1 MQPCKVYPSP
11 LALYEVRTYAY
22 AQALSH
28 ETESP
33 ALFREGLCV
42 FHPGAL
48 WHANA
53 VEWSEQGEALSL
65 KLVYYLRPELTF
77 ALRIEVP
84 EMRGELVCLNNGRSR
99 KDNLTALAEDM
110 RSIYTAMQ
118 LFEKLFG
125 NNR

>member
-1 MQPCKVYPSP
+1 MQSYKIYPSP
-11 LALYEVRTYAY
+11 LEPYEVRTYVC

-42 FHPGAL
+42 FYPGAL

-53 VEWSEQGEALSL
+53 VEWSEQGETLSL
-65 KLVYYLRPELTF
+65 NPSYYVRPELTLE
-77 ALRIEVP
+77 LRIEVL
-84 EMRGELVCLNNGRSR
+84 EMRGELVCLNNGRIR
-99 KDNLTALAEDM
+99 KDNLIALAED
-110 RSIYTAMQ
+110 IYTATE